1 MSHAAI
7 LYLRSSKD
15 RSDVSIDAQRRAL
28 HELAAARG
36 LAVVDEYADAVES
49 GKDEDRPAFQRL
61 LHALKAPG
69 RSWHTV
75 LALDTSRI
83 ARRRLIAQ
91 LFERDAQKA
100 GVRIVYRNVPDSD
113 PATEMLLRAVL
124 QAMDEWHSITSR
136 TKGLAGMAENVR
148 QGWRAGGRA
157 PRGYRLEYHATGAI
171 RDGAPVTK
179 SRLVVDD
186 DSAPLVQAY
195 LQLRAQGVP
204 RGVAIARLQL
214 PWPASSVHSMDWQA
228 LTYAGHTVWG
238 MHAER
243 HGGATAGG
251 DKRRP
256 RADWMVQRDTH
267 PALITEAEAD
277 AILAQQEVALQ
288 GRRVRASPL
297 LFAGLVR
304 TPDGRTW
311 HSDGCGHYR
320 VGKGRKIAAARLE
333 SALLQQLQQD
343 LASDQAVQILQREL
357 EQIAGGPAVDGRR
370 LAGIEK
376 KVAGLA
382 TQISRTVDLAAQL
395 QDPAPVLRRV
405 ADLEHQRAELQAQLA
420 SLRMQ
425 RDQVRQAASIDE
437 VQVRGLLHRLLAGIT
452 SAAVDDQLRD
462 QARSALAGVVEK
474 VVLDDR
480 QRETP
485 AVLHYAVPTG
495 VNLAS
500 PRAPDVS
507 PVVRW
512 TSVPVALAIRRCA

>member
-1 MSHAAI
+1 MSNHAI

-61 LHALKAPG
+61 LHALKAHG
-69 RSWHTV
+69 RAWHTV

-157 PRGYRLEYHATGAI
+157 PRGYRLEYHATGAM
-171 RDGAPVTK
+171 REGAPVTK

-186 DSAPLVQAY
+186 STAGLAQAY
-195 LQLRAQGVP
+195 LRLRAQGTP
-204 RGVAIARLQL
+204 RGVAIAQLQL
-214 PWPASSVHSMDWQA
+214 PWPASSTHSMDWQA

-243 HGGATAGG
+243 QGGATADGE
-251 DKRRP
+251 KRRP
-256 RADWMVQRDTH
+256 RAEWLVQRDTH
-267 PALITEAEAD
+267 PALITEAEAE
-277 AILAQQEVALQ
+277 AILGQQELALQ
-288 GRRVRASPL
+288 GRRVRSSPL
-297 LFAGLVR
+297 LFAGLVQ
-304 TPDGRTW
+304 TSDGRPW

-333 SALLQQLQQD
+333 SALLRQLEQD

-357 EQIAGGPAVDGRR
+357 EQLAGGPAIDGRR

-376 KVAGLA
+376 KAASLA
-382 TQISRTVDLAAQL
+382 AQIGRTVDLAAQL

-405 ADLEHQRAELQAQLA
+405 ADLEHQRAELLAQLA

-425 RDQVRQAASIDE
+425 RDQVRQATAIDE
-437 VQVRGLLHRLLAGIT
+437 EQVRTLLRRLLAGIT
-452 SAAVDDQLRD
+452 AAAVDEQLRD
-462 QARSALAGVVEK
+462 QARAAIAGVVAK

-480 QRETP
+480 QKENP
-485 AVLHYAVPTG
+485 AVLHYAVTTG

-500 PRAPDVS
+500 PRESDVS

-512 TSVPVALAIRRCA
+512 TSAPVALANRRRA